1 MAAWILAQGLSA
13 ERPLVILSD
22 NSVEHAL
29 FALAA
34 QHVGVPS
41 AAISPAY
48 SLMSKDFDKLRS
60 MVSLLEPGAI
70 YVSAMQ
76 PFAAALAAIQP
87 LHSATIVSGNAADTG
102 AISFRTIAATLETP
116 DVAKAFAAVTPDTIA
131 KFLFTSGST
140 GTPKAVINTQRMLT
154 SSQQAKAQTWSFL
167 EGSGDGLVILDWL
180 PWSHTFGANHN
191 FNLVLRNGGTLF
203 VDGGK
208 PAPGLFATSLANLR
222 SVMPTVYF
230 NVPRGFD
237 MLIAALRSDDEL
249 RRRFFSEVKFAF
261 YAGAALPQNLW
272 DALEELSIK
281 TVGRAL
287 PMVSAWGSTETSP
300 LATDCHFQAQRS
312 GNIGVPIPGTE
323 LKLVPSGDKL
333 EVRVRGPNV
342 TPGYWKAPEL
352 TAQAFDAEGFYLIG
366 DAVTFADPARPEL
379 GLFFDGR
386 VAEDFKLN
394 SGTWVSVGTLRVAGI
409 AALAPLAQDIV
420 VTGHGGDEVRFL
432 VFPNIAACR
441 AHAGLTD
448 SADVKDVIGHDKV
461 RHSIAQGLAKLKAQ
475 SGNSS
480 GHATRALLLAEP
492 ASVDGGE
499 ITDKGYIN
507 QRAVLTRRAQA
518 VATLDD
524 DGFRRMD
531 RLRRVRRGTSDLAR
545 HAGTSPAMT
554 KSKSFALTNLLPK
567 QLTCESFR
575 AIARFTDRAV
585 ELPCRAGRK
594 RMLERSGPS
603 GPNARAH
610 QAGWNA
616 GARLAVVAVARS
628 GAALAGHG
636 AEILVQPPQQVD
648 QNLPLVFLQAG
659 QQPPLAFERGHDHL
673 VVDRAPARGQRDGV
687 GAAVV
692 GCGADRDQAA
702 LLQHRK
708 IAADRPL
715 VEADHVADPRGRNA
729 GLDRQQR
736 HDPPFR
742 DVDAE
747 IALIKH
753 RRAVRQLVGDEGDER
768 RNVAVEIEQRAVI
781 GGCGL
786 HWARPARFPAKGNLA
801 HVSIIAAELRPSNRD
816 MGQGF
821 TRTNFGRSR

>member
-1 MAAWILAQGLSA
+1 MTSAAAKGRDRSEALFATPAIMAEHRADGSIILKSTTPLRESARCVGDWLEHWARQAPDRIFLADRAGADAPWATVTYKTALQQVRSAAAWILAQGLSA

-48 SLMSKDFDKLRS
+48 SLMSKDFDKLKG
-60 MVSLLEPGAI
+60 MIELLQPGAI
-70 YVSAMQ
+70 YVSATK
-76 PFAAALAAIQP
+76 PFAAALAVIAP
-87 LHSATIVSGNAADTG
+87 LHSATIVSGNAGDAG
-102 AISFRTIAATLETP
+102 AISFRSIASTSQTTG
-116 DVAKAFAAVTPDTIA
+116 VARAFAAITPDTIA

-167 EGSGDGLVILDWL
+167 EESDEDLVILDWL

-191 FNLVLRNGGTLF
+191 FNLVLRNGGTLY

-249 RRRFFSEVKFAF
+249 RQKFFSEVKFAF

-272 DALEELSIK
+272 DALEELSVQ

-352 TAQAFDAEGFYLIG
+352 TAQAFDSEGFYLIG
-366 DAVTFADPARPEL
+366 DAVTFADPVRPEL

-441 AHAGLTD
+441 AHAGLPD
-448 SADVKDVIGHDKV
+448 SAAVEDVIGHDKV
-461 RHSIAQGLAKLKAQ
+461 RSAIALGLVKLKAQ

-507 QRAVLTRRAQA
+507 QRAVLTRRARA

-524 DGFRRMD
+524 DA
-531 RLRRVRRGTSDLAR
+531 S
-545 HAGTSPAMT
+545 
-554 KSKSFALTNLLPK
+554 
-567 QLTCESFR
+567 
-575 AIARFTDRAV
+575 
-585 ELPCRAGRK
+585 
-594 RMLERSGPS
+594 
-603 GPNARAH
+603 
-610 QAGWNA
+610 
-616 GARLAVVAVARS
+616 
-628 GAALAGHG
+628 
-636 AEILVQPPQQVD
+636 AEWISL
-648 QNLPLVFLQAG
+648 
-659 QQPPLAFERGHDHL
+659 
-673 VVDRAPARGQRDGV
+673 
-687 GAAVV
+687 
-692 GCGADRDQAA
+692 
-702 LLQHRK
+702 
-708 IAADRPL
+708 
-715 VEADHVADPRGRNA
+715 
-729 GLDRQQR
+729 
-736 HDPPFR
+736 
-742 DVDAE
+742 
-747 IALIKH
+747 
-753 RRAVRQLVGDEGDER
+753 
-768 RNVAVEIEQRAVI
+768 
-781 GGCGL
+781 
-786 HWARPARFPAKGNLA
+786 
-801 HVSIIAAELRPSNRD
+801 
-816 MGQGF
+816 
-821 TRTNFGRSR
+821 

>member
-1 MAAWILAQGLSA
+1 MMPAAAPSRDESETLFAMPAIVADRRDDGSIILKSTTPLRESARCIGDWLEHWARQAPGRILLADRASADAPWSTVTYKDALRQVRSAAAWILAQGLSV

-48 SLMSKDFDKLRS
+48 SLMSRDFDKLRN
-60 MVSLLEPGAI
+60 MISLLEPGAI
-70 YVSAMQ
+70 YVSGAK

-87 LHSATIVSGNAADTG
+87 LHSATIVSGDAADTS
-102 AISFRTIAATLETP
+102 AIAFRSVAATPETL

-154 SSQQAKAQTWSFL
+154 SSQQAKVQTWSFL
-167 EGSGDGLVILDWL
+167 EASGEDLVILDWL

-191 FNLVLRNGGTLF
+191 FNLVLRNGGTLY

-208 PAPGLFATSLANLR
+208 PAPGLFATSMANLR
-222 SVMPTVYF
+222 SVLPTVYF

-237 MLIAALRSDDEL
+237 MLIGALRSDGEL
-249 RRRFFSEVKFAF
+249 RQRFFSEVKFAF

-420 VTGHGGDEVRFL
+420 VTGHGGDEVGFL

-441 AHAGLTD
+441 AHAGLPD
-448 SADVKDVIGHDKV
+448 SADARDVIRHDEV
-461 RHSIAQGLAKLKAQ
+461 RSAIASGLAKLKAQ

-524 DGFRRMD
+524 AASTEWIG
-531 RLRRVRRGTSDLAR
+531 
-545 HAGTSPAMT
+545 
-554 KSKSFALTNLLPK
+554 
-567 QLTCESFR
+567 C
-575 AIARFTDRAV
+575 
-585 ELPCRAGRK
+585 
-594 RMLERSGPS
+594 SG
-603 GPNARAH
+603 
-610 QAGWNA
+610 
-616 GARLAVVAVARS
+616 
-628 GAALAGHG
+628 
-636 AEILVQPPQQVD
+636 
-648 QNLPLVFLQAG
+648 
-659 QQPPLAFERGHDHL
+659 
-673 VVDRAPARGQRDGV
+673 
-687 GAAVV
+687 
-692 GCGADRDQAA
+692 
-702 LLQHRK
+702 
-708 IAADRPL
+708 
-715 VEADHVADPRGRNA
+715 
-729 GLDRQQR
+729 
-736 HDPPFR
+736 
-742 DVDAE
+742 
-747 IALIKH
+747 
-753 RRAVRQLVGDEGDER
+753 
-768 RNVAVEIEQRAVI
+768 
-781 GGCGL
+781 
-786 HWARPARFPAKGNLA
+786 
-801 HVSIIAAELRPSNRD
+801 
-816 MGQGF
+816 
-821 TRTNFGRSR
+821 

>member
-1 MAAWILAQGLSA
+1 MPAAAPSRDRSETLFAIPAIVAERRNDGSIILKSTTTLRESARCIGDWLEHWARQTPDRIFLADRASADAPWSTVSYQDALKQVRSAAAWILAQGLSA

-60 MVSLLEPGAI
+60 MVALLQPGAI
-70 YVSAMQ
+70 YVSSTK
-76 PFAAALAAIQP
+76 PFAAALTAIQP
-87 LHSATIVSGNAADTG
+87 LHSATIVSGDPPDTG
-102 AISFRTIAATLETP
+102 AIAFRSIAATPETP

-167 EGSGDGLVILDWL
+167 EASGEDLVILDWL

-191 FNLVLRNGGTLF
+191 FNLVLRNGGTLY

-208 PAPGLFATSLANLR
+208 PAPGLFATSLANLCC
-222 SVMPTVYF
+222 VMPTVYF

-237 MLIAALRSDDEL
+237 MLIAALRGDDEL
-249 RRRFFSEVKFAF
+249 RQKFFSEVKFAF

-352 TAQAFDAEGFYLIG
+352 TAQAFDTEGFYLIG
-366 DAVTFADPARPEL
+366 DAVTFADPAHPEL

-409 AALAPLAQDIV
+409 SALAPLAQDIV
-420 VTGHGGDEVRFL
+420 VTGHGGDDVRFL

-441 AHAGLTD
+441 AHASLPE
-448 SADVKDVIGHDKV
+448 SADAKDVIRHDKV
-461 RHSIAQGLAKLKAQ
+461 RSAIASGLAKLKAQ

-507 QRAVLTRRAQA
+507 QRAVLTRRVQA

-524 DGFRRMD
+524 
-531 RLRRVRRGTSDLAR
+531 
-545 HAGTSPAMT
+545 
-554 KSKSFALTNLLPK
+554 
-567 QLTCESFR
+567 
-575 AIARFTDRAV
+575 
-585 ELPCRAGRK
+585 
-594 RMLERSGPS
+594 
-603 GPNARAH
+603 
-610 QAGWNA
+610 
-616 GARLAVVAVARS
+616 
-628 GAALAGHG
+628 AAST
-636 AEILVQPPQQVD
+636 EWI
-648 QNLPLVFLQAG
+648 
-659 QQPPLAFERGHDHL
+659 
-673 VVDRAPARGQRDGV
+673 
-687 GAAVV
+687 
-692 GCGADRDQAA
+692 GC
-702 LLQHRK
+702 
-708 IAADRPL
+708 
-715 VEADHVADPRGRNA
+715 
-729 GLDRQQR
+729 
-736 HDPPFR
+736 
-742 DVDAE
+742 
-747 IALIKH
+747 
-753 RRAVRQLVGDEGDER
+753 
-768 RNVAVEIEQRAVI
+768 
-781 GGCGL
+781 
-786 HWARPARFPAKGNLA
+786 
-801 HVSIIAAELRPSNRD
+801 
-816 MGQGF
+816 
-821 TRTNFGRSR
+821 

>member
-1 MAAWILAQGLSA
+1 MTIAANSGADSQKLFATPAIASDRRADGSIILKSTTPLRDSARCIGDWLEHWARQAPDRIFLADRTSPDAPWTTVTYKDALKQVRSAAAWILAQGLSA

-22 NSVEHAL
+22 NSVEHGL

-48 SLMSKDFDKLRS
+48 SLMSRDFDKLKS
-60 MVSLLEPGAI
+60 MITLLGPGAI
-70 YVSAMQ
+70 YVFATK
-76 PFAAALAAIQP
+76 PFAAALAAIAP
-87 LHSATIVSGNAADTG
+87 LHSATIVSGSADDDN
-102 AISFRTIAATLETP
+102 AISFRAIAATPETP
-116 DVAKAFAAVTPDTIA
+116 DVEKAFAAITPDTIA

-154 SSQQAKAQTWSFL
+154 SSQQAKAQTWTFL
-167 EGSGDGLVILDWL
+167 ENSGEDLVILDWL

-191 FNLVLRNGGTLF
+191 FNLVLRNGGTLY

-237 MLIAALRSDDEL
+237 MLIAALRGDDEL
-249 RRRFFSEVKFAF
+249 RKKFFGEVKFAF

-300 LATDCHFQAQRS
+300 LATDCHFQAKRS
-312 GNIGVPIPGTE
+312 GNIGVPISGTE

-352 TAQAFDAEGFYLIG
+352 TKQAFDEEGYYLIG
-366 DAVTFADPARPEL
+366 DAVKFADPDRPEL

-441 AHAGLTD
+441 AHAGLPD
-448 SADVKDVIGHDKV
+448 SASADDMIAHERV
-461 RHSIAQGLAKLKAQ
+461 RSTVGQGLAKLKAQ

-480 GHATRALLLAEP
+480 GHASRALLLAEP

-507 QRAVLTRRAQA
+507 QRAVRERRAPL
-518 VATLDD
+518 VAALH
-524 DGFRRMD
+524 GE
-531 RLRRVRRGTSDLAR
+531 TSDA
-545 HAGTSPAMT
+545 
-554 KSKSFALTNLLPK
+554 
-567 QLTCESFR
+567 
-575 AIARFTDRAV
+575 D
-585 ELPCRAGRK
+585 
-594 RMLERSGPS
+594 PS
-603 GPNARAH
+603 R
-610 QAGWNA
+610 
-616 GARLAVVAVARS
+616 VI
-628 GAALAGHG
+628 ALA
-636 AEILVQPPQQVD
+636 
-648 QNLPLVFLQAG
+648 N
-659 QQPPLAFERGHDHL
+659 
-673 VVDRAPARGQRDGV
+673 
-687 GAAVV
+687 
-692 GCGADRDQAA
+692 
-702 LLQHRK
+702 
-708 IAADRPL
+708 
-715 VEADHVADPRGRNA
+715 
-729 GLDRQQR
+729 
-736 HDPPFR
+736 
-742 DVDAE
+742 
-747 IALIKH
+747 
-753 RRAVRQLVGDEGDER
+753 
-768 RNVAVEIEQRAVI
+768 
-781 GGCGL
+781 
-786 HWARPARFPAKGNLA
+786 
-801 HVSIIAAELRPSNRD
+801 
-816 MGQGF
+816 
-821 TRTNFGRSR
+821 

>member
-1 MAAWILAQGLSA
+1 MTPAAALGRDRSEMLFATPAITADRRADGSVILKSTTPLRGSARCIGDWLEHWARQAPDRIFLADRVSADAPWATVTYSDALKQVRSTAAWILAQGLSA

-48 SLMSKDFDKLRS
+48 SLMSKDFDKLKS
-60 MVSLLEPGAI
+60 MVALLQAGAI
-70 YVSAMQ
+70 YVSSTK

-87 LHSATIVSGNAADTG
+87 LHSATIVSGDAEAV
-102 AISFRTIAATLETP
+102 SFRSIAATPETP
-116 DVAKAFAAVTPDTIA
+116 DVEKAFAAITPDTVA

-154 SSQQAKAQTWSFL
+154 SSQQAKAQTWTFL
-167 EGSGDGLVILDWL
+167 DDIGEDLVILDWL

-191 FNLVLRNGGTLF
+191 FNLVLRNGGTLH

-237 MLIAALRSDDEL
+237 MLIAALRSDEEL
-249 RRRFFSEVKFAF
+249 RQKFFGEVKFAF

-272 DALEELSIK
+272 DALEELSIR

-300 LATDCHFQAQRS
+300 LATDCHFQAKRS

-352 TAQAFDAEGFYLIG
+352 TAQAFDSEGFYLIG
-366 DAVTFADPARPEL
+366 DAVTFADPARPDL

-432 VFPNIAACR
+432 VFPNIAVCR
-441 AHAGLTD
+441 AHAGLHE

-461 RHSIAQGLAKLKAQ
+461 RSAIASGLAKLRAQ
-475 SGNSS
+475 SGHSS

-524 DGFRRMD
+524 
-531 RLRRVRRGTSDLAR
+531 A
-545 HAGTSPAMT
+545 
-554 KSKSFALTNLLPK
+554 
-567 QLTCESFR
+567 
-575 AIARFTDRAV
+575 
-585 ELPCRAGRK
+585 
-594 RMLERSGPS
+594 
-603 GPNARAH
+603 
-610 QAGWNA
+610 
-616 GARLAVVAVARS
+616 
-628 GAALAGHG
+628 
-636 AEILVQPPQQVD
+636 
-648 QNLPLVFLQAG
+648 
-659 QQPPLAFERGHDHL
+659 
-673 VVDRAPARGQRDGV
+673 APAEWI
-687 GAAVV
+687 
-692 GCGADRDQAA
+692 GCA
-702 LLQHRK
+702 
-708 IAADRPL
+708 
-715 VEADHVADPRGRNA
+715 
-729 GLDRQQR
+729 
-736 HDPPFR
+736 
-742 DVDAE
+742 
-747 IALIKH
+747 
-753 RRAVRQLVGDEGDER
+753 
-768 RNVAVEIEQRAVI
+768 
-781 GGCGL
+781 
-786 HWARPARFPAKGNLA
+786 
-801 HVSIIAAELRPSNRD
+801 S
-816 MGQGF
+816 
-821 TRTNFGRSR
+821 

>member
-1 MAAWILAQGLSA
+1 MTPAAALGRDRSKTLFATPAITADRRADGCIILKSTTPLRESARCIGDWLEHWARQAPDRIFLADRANTDAPWSTVTYKDALKQVRSAAAWILAQGLSA

-48 SLMSKDFDKLRS
+48 SLMSKDFDKLKS
-60 MVSLLEPGAI
+60 MVALLRPGAI
-70 YVSAMQ
+70 YVSAIR

-87 LHSATIVSGNAADTG
+87 LHSAIIVSGDAEAV
-102 AISFRTIAATLETP
+102 SFRSVAATPETA
-116 DVAKAFAAVTPDTIA
+116 DVEKAFAAITPDTMA

-154 SSQQAKAQTWSFL
+154 SSQQAKAQTWTFL
-167 EGSGDGLVILDWL
+167 PNIGDDLVILDWL

-191 FNLVLRNGGTLF
+191 FNLVLRNGGTLH

-222 SVMPTVYF
+222 SVRPTVYF

-237 MLIAALRSDDEL
+237 MLIAALRGEEEL
-249 RRRFFSEVKFAF
+249 RRKFFSEVKFAF

-272 DALEELSIK
+272 DALEELSVK
-281 TVGRAL
+281 TVGRAM

-300 LATDCHFQAQRS
+300 LATDCHFQAKRS

-352 TAQAFDAEGFYLIG
+352 TAQAFDSEGFYLIG

-394 SGTWVSVGTLRVAGI
+394 SGTWVNVGTLRVAGI

-441 AHAGLTD
+441 ALAGLPE
-448 SADVKDVIGHDKV
+448 SADMKDVIGHDTV
-461 RHSIAQGLAKLKAQ
+461 RSAIAAGLAKLKAH
-475 SGNSS
+475 SGQSS

-518 VATLDD
+518 AATLDD
-524 DGFRRMD
+524 DA
-531 RLRRVRRGTSDLAR
+531 SA
-545 HAGTSPAMT
+545 
-554 KSKSFALTNLLPK
+554 
-567 QLTCESFR
+567 EW
-575 AIARFTDRAV
+575 IA
-585 ELPCRAGRK
+585 C
-594 RMLERSGPS
+594 
-603 GPNARAH
+603 
-610 QAGWNA
+610 
-616 GARLAVVAVARS
+616 
-628 GAALAGHG
+628 
-636 AEILVQPPQQVD
+636 
-648 QNLPLVFLQAG
+648 
-659 QQPPLAFERGHDHL
+659 
-673 VVDRAPARGQRDGV
+673 
-687 GAAVV
+687 
-692 GCGADRDQAA
+692 
-702 LLQHRK
+702 
-708 IAADRPL
+708 
-715 VEADHVADPRGRNA
+715 
-729 GLDRQQR
+729 
-736 HDPPFR
+736 
-742 DVDAE
+742 
-747 IALIKH
+747 
-753 RRAVRQLVGDEGDER
+753 
-768 RNVAVEIEQRAVI
+768 
-781 GGCGL
+781 
-786 HWARPARFPAKGNLA
+786 
-801 HVSIIAAELRPSNRD
+801 
-816 MGQGF
+816 
-821 TRTNFGRSR
+821 

>member
-1 MAAWILAQGLSA
+1 MPIAAPSGDNSRKLFATPAIVADRRADGSILLSSTTPLHDSARCIGDWLERWARQAPDRIFLADRARADAPWSTVTYNEALKQVRGAAAWILAQGLSA

-48 SLMSKDFDKLRS
+48 SLMSKDFDKLKS
-60 MVSLLEPGAI
+60 MIALLGPGAI
-70 YVSAMQ
+70 YVSDVK
-76 PFAAALAAIQP
+76 PFAAALAAIKP
-87 LHSATIVSGNAADTG
+87 LHTATIVSGNADDDAV
-102 AISFRTIAATLETP
+102 AFRSVAATPETP
-116 DVAKAFAAVTPDTIA
+116 DVEKAFAAITPDTIA

-154 SSQQAKAQTWSFL
+154 SSQQAKAQTWTFL
-167 EGSGDGLVILDWL
+167 DDIGDGLVILDWL

-191 FNLVLRNGGTLF
+191 FNLVLRNGGTLY

-237 MLIAALRSDDEL
+237 MLIAALRSDDDL
-249 RRRFFSEVKFAF
+249 RKKFFSEVKFAF

-272 DALEELSIK
+272 DALEELSIE

-300 LATDCHFQAQRS
+300 LATDCHFQAKRS

-366 DAVTFADPARPEL
+366 DAVTFADPQRPEL

-441 AHAGLTD
+441 AHAGLADT
-448 SADVKDVIGHDKV
+448 ADVNDVIGNDKV
-461 RHSIAQGLAKLKAQ
+461 RGAIAQGLARLKAQ

-507 QRAVLTRRAQA
+507 QRAVLTRRAGA
-518 VATLDD
+518 VAMLDD
-524 DGFRRMD
+524 D
-531 RLRRVRRGTSDLAR
+531 S
-545 HAGTSPAMT
+545 S
-554 KSKSFALTNLLPK
+554 
-567 QLTCESFR
+567 
-575 AIARFTDRAV
+575 
-585 ELPCRAGRK
+585 
-594 RMLERSGPS
+594 
-603 GPNARAH
+603 
-610 QAGWNA
+610 
-616 GARLAVVAVARS
+616 
-628 GAALAGHG
+628 
-636 AEILVQPPQQVD
+636 AEWI
-648 QNLPLVFLQAG
+648 
-659 QQPPLAFERGHDHL
+659 
-673 VVDRAPARGQRDGV
+673 
-687 GAAVV
+687 
-692 GCGADRDQAA
+692 GCG
-702 LLQHRK
+702 
-708 IAADRPL
+708 
-715 VEADHVADPRGRNA
+715 G
-729 GLDRQQR
+729 
-736 HDPPFR
+736 
-742 DVDAE
+742 
-747 IALIKH
+747 
-753 RRAVRQLVGDEGDER
+753 
-768 RNVAVEIEQRAVI
+768 
-781 GGCGL
+781 
-786 HWARPARFPAKGNLA
+786 
-801 HVSIIAAELRPSNRD
+801 
-816 MGQGF
+816 
-821 TRTNFGRSR
+821 

>member
-1 MAAWILAQGLSA
+1 MTPAAAQSRDQSETLFATPAIVADRRADGSIILKSTMPLREAARCVGDWLEHWARQAPDRIFLGDRASVDAPWATVTYKDALRQVRSAAAWILTQGLSA

-60 MVSLLEPGAI
+60 MITLLGPGAI
-70 YVSAMQ
+70 YVSGTK
-76 PFAAALAAIQP
+76 PFAAALAAIKP
-87 LHSATIVSGNAADTG
+87 LHQAKLVSGNAEDAD
-102 AISFRTIAATLETP
+102 AISFRTIAATPETP

-154 SSQQAKAQTWSFL
+154 SSQQAKAQTWTFL
-167 EGSGDGLVILDWL
+167 EDRRDDLVILDWL

-191 FNLVLRNGGTLF
+191 FNLVLRNGGTLY

-208 PAPGLFATSLANLR
+208 PAPGLFATSLSNLR
-222 SVMPTVYF
+222 NVMPTVYF

-237 MLIAALRSDDEL
+237 MLIAALRGDDEL

-272 DALEELSIK
+272 DALEQLSIE
-281 TVGRAL
+281 TVGSAL

-300 LATDCHFQAQRS
+300 LATDCHFQAKRS
-312 GNIGVPIPGTE
+312 GNIGVPIPGIE

-352 TAQAFDAEGFYLIG
+352 TAQAFDTEGFYLIG

-441 AHAGLTD
+441 AHAGLPE
-448 SADVKDVIGHDKV
+448 SADVKDVIGHAKV
-461 RHSIAQGLAKLKAQ
+461 RDAIAQGLAKLKAQ
-475 SGNSS
+475 GGNSS

-507 QRAVLTRRAQA
+507 QRAVLTRRATA
-518 VATLDD
+518 VAALDD
-524 DGFRRMD
+524 EASAEWIGC
-531 RLRRVRRGTSDLAR
+531 AR
-545 HAGTSPAMT
+545 
-554 KSKSFALTNLLPK
+554 
-567 QLTCESFR
+567 
-575 AIARFTDRAV
+575 
-585 ELPCRAGRK
+585 
-594 RMLERSGPS
+594 
-603 GPNARAH
+603 
-610 QAGWNA
+610 
-616 GARLAVVAVARS
+616 
-628 GAALAGHG
+628 
-636 AEILVQPPQQVD
+636 
-648 QNLPLVFLQAG
+648 
-659 QQPPLAFERGHDHL
+659 
-673 VVDRAPARGQRDGV
+673 
-687 GAAVV
+687 
-692 GCGADRDQAA
+692 
-702 LLQHRK
+702 
-708 IAADRPL
+708 
-715 VEADHVADPRGRNA
+715 
-729 GLDRQQR
+729 
-736 HDPPFR
+736 
-742 DVDAE
+742 
-747 IALIKH
+747 
-753 RRAVRQLVGDEGDER
+753 
-768 RNVAVEIEQRAVI
+768 
-781 GGCGL
+781 
-786 HWARPARFPAKGNLA
+786 
-801 HVSIIAAELRPSNRD
+801 
-816 MGQGF
+816 
-821 TRTNFGRSR
+821 